1 METELNNLFINI
13 RNDILK
19 IIQEKNV
26 DIDILALDLGI
37 NRRILISNL
46 RNGIENFTFYLKALT
61 LLEHWEV

>member
-46 RNGIENFTFYLKALT
+46 RNRIENFTFYLKALT
-61 LLEHWEV
+61 LLEHWEA